1 MPKTTVLVVDDD
13 KALRELCLEVVNQLD
28 LEGLAAEDATRALQ
42 ILETHQI
49 DIVLSDV
56 HMPEM
61 SGIELLKI
69 LHQEHPEVAALI
81 MTGYGTIPE
90 AVEAVKLGAYD
101 YITKPFRVDD
111 LRRLLGRLVE
121 QQALQSENRLLK
133 EQLKS
138 QHGFGSLVGTSAS
151 MQRVYELIVKV
162 AGHRYPVLI
171 MGESGTGKELVARAI
186 HSQSPWCDKPFVPVD
201 CGALTASLIDSELF
215 GHVRGA
221 FTGATQSRPGLM
233 AQAKGGTLFLDEI
246 AELPIDLQ
254 SRLLRALQER
264 EIRPV
269 GGNERLPL
277 DSRVIAASNKV
288 LEKAIQEGTFRQD
301 LYFRLNVVPI
311 RMPPL
316 RERRS
321 DIPALVQFF
330 LQKHGGPADDIT
342 GLSAEALSRLTAFD
356 WPGNVR
362 ELENCVQRAVSLG
375 APPLIQEKDLPP
387 HLLSSTESPSGALQE
402 LEREAIRRALETTG
416 GDRVKAAILLGIG
429 KTTIYRKVREYG
441 LEKVETDGSLHQ

>member
-13 KALRELCLEVVNQLD
+13 SGLRGLCLEVVKRLD
-28 LEGLAAEDATRALQ
+28 LEGLAAEHATRALQ
-42 ILETHQI
+42 ILETTQV

-56 HMPEM
+56 RMPEV

-69 LHQEHPEVAALI
+69 IRQEHPEVAVLM

-101 YITKPFRVDD
+101 YITKPFEVGD
-111 LRRLLGRLVE
+111 LKRLLGRLVE
-121 QQALQSENRLLK
+121 KQELRAENRLLK

-171 MGESGTGKELVARAI
+171 LGESGTGKELVARAV
-186 HSQSPWCDKPFVPVD
+186 HSQGPWCDKPFVPVD
-201 CGALTASLIDSELF
+201 CGALTATLIDSELF

-221 FTGATQSRPGLM
+221 FTGATQSRPGLL
-233 AQAKGGTLFLDEI
+233 AQAKGGSLFLDEI
-246 AELPIDLQ
+246 GELPIDLQ
-254 SRLLRALQER
+254 SRLLRSLQER

-269 GGNERLPL
+269 GANERLPL
-277 DSRVIAASNKV
+277 DARVIAASNKV

-316 RERRS
+316 RERKS
-321 DIPALVQFF
+321 DIPDLVHFF
-330 LQKHGGPADDIT
+330 LEKHGGLRDGIT
-342 GLSAEALSRLTAFD
+342 GLSAEALSRLMAYD

-375 APPLIQEKDLPP
+375 GPPLIQLNDLPP
-387 HLLSSTESPSGALQE
+387 TLLYQMPNPDSSALQDV
-402 LEREAIRRALETTG
+402 ERQAIVRALQTAG
-416 GDRVKAAILLGIG
+416 GDRARAARLLGIG
-429 KTTIYRKVREYG
+429 KTTIYRKLKEYG
-441 LEKVETDGSLHQ
+441 LEELGEKPPQ